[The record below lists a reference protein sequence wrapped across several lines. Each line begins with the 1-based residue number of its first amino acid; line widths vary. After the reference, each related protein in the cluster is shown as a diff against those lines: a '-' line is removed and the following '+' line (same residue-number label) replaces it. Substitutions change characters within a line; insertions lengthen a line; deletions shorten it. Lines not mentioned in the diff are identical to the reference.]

1 MRLFI
6 KKYWPLIIL
15 LIFFGWL
22 FWNLLSSHMLQQEN
36 DGLYSGG
43 STWGDLALHTTLSS
57 SFYEK
62 GLTETLSN
70 YPIYSGEKTRYP
82 FLMDYITALLMKLGL
97 SLRMSL
103 IWPSFIFILCFIA
116 VFYSLAQKMTKSRLA
131 AFFAPLIFFFNGTI
145 FSLQYFWRDFKASG
159 FRFFDFLGKM
169 TKEYGHLADYKI
181 HFSNII
187 ADYILPQRA
196 IILGF
201 LAGIIVI
208 YFLWQY
214 WKSKEI
220 KKLIY
225 AGVISGFLPIIHT
238 HTFIAIVLI
247 AFGLGLME
255 LIEHYKSFKQV
266 IIRWLYYVIPAGIIA
281 LPFVLWLFPGG
292 SSGFFKIDIGWMKG
306 EEFILWFWLK
316 NLGVYILTF
325 IAGYAVS
332 GEKLRRFYWPFF
344 GLFIVT
350 NIFIFQPHYYDNMK
364 IMLWWFLLSAI
375 LIGKL
380 FSYLKNRFGNW
391 NGYALIGV
399 CFILLVPV
407 GFLSVYRETYVSWK
421 MFSNEDLA
429 LANYVKNNTSEGAL
443 FLTSD
448 KHNHPI
454 PCLAGRN
461 IVMGYRGWLWTHGIN
476 YIEKEGDILN
486 IYHAEAGYEGLLEK
500 YGINYI
506 LLEKDKTGDLGIN
519 YDYYQTQ
526 SKFQPIYQ
534 DANYTLFKISNL

>member
-1 MRLFI
+1 MSIFI

-22 FWNLLSSHMLQQEN
+22 FWNLFSTHMLEQKS

-57 SFYEK
+57 NFYEK
-62 GLTETLSN
+62 GLMRTLAN

-82 FLMDYITALLMKLGL
+82 FLMDYITTLLMKIGL
-97 SLRMSL
+97 SLRISL
-103 IWPSFIFILCFIA
+103 IWPSFIFILCFIV
-116 VFYSLAQKMTKSRLA
+116 VFYLLAQKMTKSRLA
-131 AFFAPLIFFFNGTI
+131 AFFAPLIFFFNGSI
-145 FSLQYFWRDFKASG
+145 FSLQYFWQDFKVSG
-159 FRFFDFLGKM
+159 LSLFDFLGKM

-181 HFSNII
+181 YFSNII

-196 IILGF
+196 IILG
-201 LAGIIVI
+201 LLVGTIVI

-214 WKSKEI
+214 WKSKET

-225 AGVISGFLPIIHT
+225 AGVITGFLPVIHT
-238 HTFIAIVLI
+238 HTFISIILV

-255 LIEHYKSFKQV
+255 LIEHYKDFKH
-266 IIRWLYYVIPAGIIA
+266 IIVRWLYYVIPVGVIA
-281 LPFVLWLFPGG
+281 LPFVLWLFPSG
-292 SSGFFKIDIGWMKG
+292 SNSFFKISIGWMRG

-316 NLGVYILTF
+316 NLGVYILAF

-332 GEKLRRFYWPFF
+332 GEKLRKFYWPFL
-344 GLFIVT
+344 GLFIIT

-375 LIGKL
+375 LTGKFL
-380 FSYLKNRFGNW
+380 SFLKNRFGKK
-391 NGYALIGV
+391 GFVLIAITL
-399 CFILLVPV
+399 FLLIPT

-421 MFSNEDLA
+421 MFSNEDIA
-429 LANYVKNNTSEGAL
+429 LADFVRVNTSKDAL

-454 PCLAGRN
+454 PCLAGRSV
-461 IVMGYRGWLWTHGIN
+461 VMGYRGWLWTHGIN
-476 YIEKEGDILN
+476 YTEKERNILD
-486 IYHAEAGYEGLLEK
+486 IYHAEVGYENLLVK

-506 LLEKDKTGDLGIN
+506 LLEKNKTNDLGIN
-519 YDYYQTQ
+519 YGYYMTQ
-526 SKFQPIYQ
+526 SKFQPIYES
-534 DANYTLFKISNL
+534 DNYLLFKVSQ